1 MSDAQPSPIRILITE
16 LEDPTRTGVAELL
29 EMMERSFERTSSA
42 VQAVD
47 LVSRNAYDL
56 IILDFT
62 MEEMDGLKVAEQV
75 RIRENKDRR
84 AFIVAL
90 TGAGEADRPEQQT
103 DSNIDQW
110 LSKPLSIVVIERL
123 LDIASN
129 GIELEPPGG
138 RAESAPQA
146 PEQAPPPVKLR
157 FIQDVSDGDKDF
169 ERELVDLFF
178 AHMDEHIMA
187 LESLIEEH
195 DLEGVKFEAHS
206 IKGASANIGADRMQ
220 ELAMRIEAMGAED
233 KMETAAEALAE
244 LKRRFEQVRRFLE
257 GYVDSP

>member
-1 MSDAQPSPIRILITE
+1 MSDAQPTPTRILVTE
-16 LEDPTRTGVAELL
+16 LEDPTQTGVAELL
-29 EMMERSFERTSSA
+29 EMMERSFEKTSSA

-56 IILDFT
+56 VILDFT

-75 RIRENKDRR
+75 RIRESHDRR

-110 LSKPLSIVVIERL
+110 LSKPLSIAAIERL
-123 LDIASN
+123 LDIASR
-129 GIELEPPGG
+129 GIEFEPR
-138 RAESAPQA
+138 RAGVEAAPQA
-146 PEQAPPPVKLR
+146 PEQTPPPVNLR

-178 AHMDEHIMA
+178 THMDGHIVA

-195 DLEGVKFEAHS
+195 NLEGIQFEAHS

-220 ELAMRIEAMGAED
+220 ELAMRIEAMGAEN
-233 KMETAAEALAE
+233 KMDTAAEALAE
-244 LKRRFEQVRRFLE
+244 LKRRFEQVRKFLE
-257 GYVDSP
+257 GYIDSP

>member
-146 PEQAPPPVKLR
+146 PEQAPLPVKLR